1 MTETVIISAN
11 PKSGAFSRHGLVV
24 ELQKEIESLGF
35 LCEMHTNLDQMA
47 SRCAELA
54 NAGSLRVVVA
64 AGGDGTASR
73 VASLIPQD
81 IPLALFPTGSENLL
95 AKFFSIVA
103 DPKACAQAIGK
114 LRTKP
119 IDVMTVND
127 RVFLLMASIGFDA
140 EVVRT
145 VHQSRRSHVSKLTY
159 LLAICKT
166 LFRYRWPAMNVS
178 IKDENGRVLED
189 VTGGWVFVFNVPRY
203 AAGLPIMPDA
213 IENDGYLDVGVFEQ
227 GGLMR
232 NMWYYWNVI
241 RGKHCAMK
249 QWRRFHAHSIQIEL
263 PKTANTKRSQT
274 SCQAD
279 GDWVCE
285 LPVNISIVPRTL
297 RIVA

>member
-1 MTETVIISAN
+1 MTEKVIISAN
-11 PKSGAFSRHGLVV
+11 PTSGAFSRHSLVV

-35 LCEMHTNLDQMA
+35 SCELHTNLDEMA

-73 VASLIPQD
+73 VASLIPHD

-95 AKFFSIVA
+95 AKFFSIAA
-103 DPKACAQAIGK
+103 DPKACAKAIEK
-114 LRTKP
+114 LRTRP

-159 LLAICKT
+159 WAAICKT
-166 LFRYRWPAMNVS
+166 LFRYRWPAMSVTILDEHGRIVENVA
-178 IKDENGRVLED
+178 
-189 VTGGWVFVFNVPRY
+189 GGWVFVFNVPRY
-203 AAGLPIMPDA
+203 AAGLPIMTDA
-213 IENDGYLDVGVFEQ
+213 VENDGYLDVGVFEQ
-227 GGLMR
+227 GGLLR

-241 RGKHCAMK
+241 RGKHHRMK

-263 PKTANTKRSQT
+263 PTTSSKARNQT

-285 LPVNISIVPRTL
+285 LPVSIAIVPRTL